1 MFMLRTQQINTYSAD
16 KLAKSGIIIVF
27 VKYSSF
33 VLYSDYI
40 YSGLRNF
47 IYMQGKMQNL
57 KINYGK

>member
-1 MFMLRTQQINTYSAD
+1 MLRTQQINTYNAD

-40 YSGLRNF
+40 YSGLRNYF
-47 IYMQGKMQNL
+47 ICREKC
-57 KINYGK
+57 KT